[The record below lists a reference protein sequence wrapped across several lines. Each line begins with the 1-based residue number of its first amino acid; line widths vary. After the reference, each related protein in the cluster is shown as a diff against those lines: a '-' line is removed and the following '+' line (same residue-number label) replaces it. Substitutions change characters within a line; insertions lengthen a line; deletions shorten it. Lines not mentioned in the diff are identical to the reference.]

1 MCKYVMNKY
10 KYRCMLNKWKS
21 NRLAV
26 TNQVGHFCKIIVA
39 NVRNLKMFGQVPY
52 INLLATKL

>member
-1 MCKYVMNKY
+1 MHKY